1 MHSWLQ
7 KIFAS
12 FIQTGTLRVTTAG
25 GQTFVLG
32 DGSGKPVAVRFT
44 TIGAELGVLL
54 DPELRLGEAF
64 MDGTFLVE
72 EGTIADFIALALSQK
87 ATGNLPKWAQPQ
99 WLARRLWYRLKQLNI
114 PGRTRRPSGA
124 RPKVA
129 HQYDLDGAFY
139 SLFLDADQQLSW
151 AYFETPDQSL
161 EQAQLSKKRH
171 LAAKLLLKPGS
182 RVLDIGSGWGGLAFY
197 LAEIG
202 GARVTGVT
210 PSEEQVARSK
220 ARADER
226 GLVGS
231 VQFRRQDY
239 RDVTGV
245 FDRIVSVE
253 MIDNIGRKSYD
264 TFFRKCAE
272 LMTEDGVFLLHAV
285 GRREGTDTSSPF
297 IAKYFSPDVYAPVLA
312 ELLPPIERAGLLVT
326 DIEIMQG
333 AHCARTL
340 SAWRERFLA
349 RREEVERLYDPRFF
363 RMWEFW
369 FTGAEIS
376 VDAALVFQIQMTKR
390 QGVVPITRDYIGLEE
405 ARLRGVEG
413 GRRPPLTVAGE

>member
-1 MHSWLQ
+1 M
-7 KIFAS
+7 
-12 FIQTGTLRVTTAG
+12 
-25 GQTFVLG
+25 LG

-44 TIGAELGVLL
+44 SVGAELGVLL

-64 MDGTFLVE
+64 MDGTFVIE
-72 EGTIADFIALALSQK
+72 EGTIADFVSLALSQK
-87 ATGNLPKWAQPQ
+87 AKGNLPKWAQPQ

-114 PGRTRRPSGA
+114 PGRTRRPSGT
-124 RPKVA
+124 RTKVA

-139 SLFLDADQQLSW
+139 SLFLDDDQQLSW
-151 AYFETPDQSL
+151 AYFETPDQSI
-161 EQAQLSKKRH
+161 EQAQLAKKRH
-171 LAAKLLLKPGS
+171 LAAKLLVKPGG

-197 LAEIG
+197 LAEMC

-220 ARADER
+220 ARTDER

-231 VQFRRQDY
+231 VQFRCEDY

-253 MIDNIGRKSYD
+253 MIDNIGRQSYD

-272 LMTEDGVFLLHAV
+272 LMAEDGVFLLHAV

-297 IAKYFSPDVYAPVLA
+297 IAKYFSPDVYTPALA

-333 AHCARTL
+333 AHSARTL
-340 SAWRERFLA
+340 EVWRERFLA
-349 RREEVERLYDPRFF
+349 RREEIERLYDARFF

-390 QGVVPITRDYIGLEE
+390 QGVVPITRDYIAREE
-405 ARLRGVEG
+405 APICAASKGNAANPSKTQANRVTKIPCPSPKE
-413 GRRPPLTVAGE
+413 